1 MLRKAIYTRYA
12 VSFLGILFTV
22 SSIFFVTFYLDV
34 YEFAVWGIA
43 NSLIYFLTQIGQ
55 LTYVQ
60 YVEKYFPNLEH
71 SEMFSK
77 LIKFIKTVI
86 LFLPIWFLILI
97 FLDNLNYF
105 EKYKIEN
112 IEILFLLISL
122 SIFIESTNEIIS
134 KYVLSI
140 EKTIKYDQID
150 FILNKFLKLIF
161 FLILLINHYSIYHL
175 LFTNLIIKFFY
186 ISIVIVQNGQS
197 LSSIISEFIKAK
209 VFKDNFLSLSYS
221 SAAFLIKTLHV
232 SFLNIVFLIF
242 TPFVSSSEIATFSLC
257 IFIINNLRP
266 VSSSISALLIPKIS
280 RNIQLKNKDTKLL
293 NFTTN
298 LSALIGSGF
307 VLASMVL
314 FLLRDFYV
322 LYFDDYLD
330 NFYYLIVLSIFAS
343 TINSLYAPKFF
354 HIKFSN
360 EEGKILIFTLINY
373 FSLVALNTF
382 FEGSLNIILIYII
395 FELINFL
402 IVQSLYYL
410 RKYEGNKI
418 INSPAYIFAA
428 VATSLIYFE
437 IYLNIQIL
445 ILILLSI
452 LLKGIVSISKEYKKY
467 LDIN

>member
-1 MLRKAIYTRYA
+1 MLKKAIFTRYA
-12 VSFLGILFTV
+12 TSSLGIFFTALN
-22 SSIFFVTFYLDV
+22 IFFVTFYLDV
-34 YEFAVWGIA
+34 NEFAVWGIA

-71 SEMFSK
+71 NEMFSK

-86 LFLPIWFLILI
+86 LFLPVWFLILI
-97 FLDNLNYF
+97 CLNYFDYF

-122 SIFIESTNEIIS
+122 SIFIESTNEIVS
-134 KYVLSI
+134 KYILSI
-140 EKTIKYDQID
+140 EKTTKYDQID
-150 FILNKFLKLIF
+150 FTFNKLFKLII
-161 FLILLINHYSIYHL
+161 FLILLVNNFSIYHL
-175 LFTNLIIKFFY
+175 LFTNLVIKCLY
-186 ISIVIVQNGQS
+186 VLTVIFQNGQNFK
-197 LSSIISEFIKAK
+197 SIISEFVKTK

-221 SAAFLIKTLHV
+221 SSAFLIKTLHV
-232 SFLNIVFLIF
+232 SFLNIVFLMF
-242 TPFVSSSEIATFSLC
+242 TPFVSSNEVATYSLC

-266 VSSSISALLIPKIS
+266 VSSSMSALLIPKIS

-293 NFTTN
+293 NFITN
-298 LSALIGSGF
+298 LSAMVGSLF

-314 FLLRDFYV
+314 FFLRDLYT
-322 LYFDDYLD
+322 LYFNDYLD
-330 NFYYLIVLSIFAS
+330 NFYFLIVLSIYAS

-360 EEGKILIFTLINY
+360 EEGKILILTFINY
-373 FSLVALNTF
+373 FSLLTLNAY

-402 IVQSLYYL
+402 IVQLLYYL

-418 INSPAYIFAA
+418 INSPSYIFA
-428 VATSLIYFE
+428 TISTILIYFE
-437 IYLNIQIL
+437 IYLNIPLL
-445 ILILLSI
+445 ILILLLT
-452 LLKGIVSISKEYKKY
+452 LLIGVVNISKDYKKY
-467 LDIN
+467 MDIN